1 MCMYNTISLRTQ
13 RKRSDVW
20 SLQQLSS
27 KSITFYPQLGTHP
40 LPIWRRTKFERQAKY
55 SFHLFSGMCN
65 RDGFQPKRKNVSIFM
80 LPSNRGR
87 VFYGFRITKQWKVVK
102 NRCGKLRHSRIGS
115 VVQINKRFSWN
126 QYWKSNRE
134 WMRIKNN
141 QKLKSEILLLSR
153 ETGSNTG
160 YNRYR
165 TLFSTGYSSVVSY
178 MKTFCGHF

>member
-1 MCMYNTISLRTQ
+1 
-13 RKRSDVW
+13 
-20 SLQQLSS
+20 
-27 KSITFYPQLGTHP
+27 
-40 LPIWRRTKFERQAKY
+40 
-55 SFHLFSGMCN
+55 MCN
-65 RDGFQPKRKNVSIFM
+65 RDGFQPTRKKVSIFM

-87 VFYGFRITKQWKVVK
+87 VFYGIRITKLWKVVK
-102 NRCGKLRHSRIGS
+102 NRSGKLRHSRIGS

-165 TLFSTGYSSVVSY
+165 TLFSTGYSSVTDFRATLVYNTNRTWLSRFFFYPVSADLLWAASWQN
-178 MKTFCGHF
+178 

>member
-1 MCMYNTISLRTQ
+1 
-13 RKRSDVW
+13 
-20 SLQQLSS
+20 
-27 KSITFYPQLGTHP
+27 
-40 LPIWRRTKFERQAKY
+40 
-55 SFHLFSGMCN
+55 
-65 RDGFQPKRKNVSIFM
+65 M

-87 VFYGFRITKQWKVVK
+87 VFYGFRITKLWKVVK

-141 QKLKSEILLLSR
+141 QKLNSEILLLSR

-165 TLFSTGYSSVVSY
+165 TLFSTPYSSVVKLVMIMRPLADHVYYGGWFQKQNWPNLLFMSY
-178 MKTFCGHF
+178 IYRNFSFNSLVMFLVKFSFWDKILCHMRHTIRILAH